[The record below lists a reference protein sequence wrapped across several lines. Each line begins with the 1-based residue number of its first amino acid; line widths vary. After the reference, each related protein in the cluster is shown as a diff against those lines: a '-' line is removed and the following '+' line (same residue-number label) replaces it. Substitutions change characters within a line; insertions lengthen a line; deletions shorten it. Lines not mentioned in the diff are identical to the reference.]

1 MPVISCFTE
10 IIDENEMDNYEFKK
24 VKYVLHVL
32 DPIYPD
38 KEKTVKE
45 NTKIMMNKD
54 YKQKKEAY
62 EKAYNKK
69 LDYEFEKDDI
79 AGFIW
84 DEEDK

>member
-1 MPVISCFTE
+1 VPIISCFTE

-32 DPIYPD
+32 APIYPD

-54 YKQKKEAY
+54 FEQKKEAY
-62 EKAYNKK
+62 EKAYGKK
-69 LDYEFEKDDI
+69 LDYQFEKDDI

-84 DEEDK
+84 DEEE